1 MRDIYPHLFRVLD
14 KIKVAES
21 KQESIIGLKKE
32 ETIAS
37 MAEEVRHNLTKSM
50 QQTADLKNTGEG
62 KQPEEPSLLD
72 LTGVDLSKYDKKAQT
87 ELFKKMVKQ
96 IEVQKLRIETL
107 KKSEPNSIAEM
118 QAILEDLN
126 FYDGKLKR
134 QQQLIKQTKG
144 VIDSQARLLAKDGS
158 KK

>member
-1 MRDIYPHLFRVLD
+1 M
-14 KIKVAES
+14 
-21 KQESIIGLKKE
+21 
-32 ETIAS
+32 AS
-37 MAEEVRHNLTKSM
+37 MAEEVRQNLTKTM
-50 QQTADLKNTGEG
+50 LQQTADLKNTGEA
-62 KQPEEPSLLD
+62 KQTEESSWLD

-96 IEVQKLRIETL
+96 LEVQKLRIETL
-107 KKSEPNSIAEM
+107 KKSEPSSIAEV
-118 QAILEDLN
+118 QAILEDLK

-144 VIDSQARLLAKDGS
+144 AIDSQARLLAKDGS